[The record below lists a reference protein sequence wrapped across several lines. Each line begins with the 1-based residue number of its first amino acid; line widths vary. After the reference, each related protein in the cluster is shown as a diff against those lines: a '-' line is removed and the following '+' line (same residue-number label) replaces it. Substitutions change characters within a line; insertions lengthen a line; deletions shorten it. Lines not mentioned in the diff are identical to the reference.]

1 MALLVLWP
9 GEQLCMQDT
18 DLPLARF
25 TEGAQSTNRISW
37 TLLLGR
43 IWLKRRVGYFVIH
56 SA

>member
-9 GEQLCMQDT
+9 GEQLCMQDA